1 MAKRKD
7 IGKEQILDAAELLL
21 QTRGFNGFS
30 TRDLAGELGISTA
43 SLHHHHATKAEMAV
57 AVTRRYRE
65 RFNKR
70 MAEIEAVTDDW
81 SKRKER
87 IEREFAAIPGDEGR
101 VCLLGI
107 LAAEYQTLP
116 VAAREEALLLMNNLL
131 GWLTRFATAARRDDQ
146 LLEGESPEEV
156 ARRFLA
162 QLQGELL
169 LSRVR

>member
-7 IGKEQILDAAELLL
+7 IGKDQILDAAELLL

-43 SLHHHHATKAEMAV
+43 SLHHHHATKAELAA

-81 SKRKER
+81 SKRKKR
-87 IEREFAAIPGDEGR
+87 IEQEFAMIPSEEDR
-101 VCLLGI
+101 VCLLGM

-116 VAAREEALLLMNNLL
+116 VAAREEAVLLMNNLL
-131 GWLTRFATAARRDDQ
+131 GWLTRFAIAARRVGQLSDDT
-146 LLEGESPEEV
+146 SPEEV
-156 ARRFLA
+156 ARTLLA
-162 QLQGELL
+162 TMQGALL
-169 LSRVR
+169 LVRLK